1 MTIMQRQINF
11 SPCLSNWHI
20 TLLYLIYTHH
30 VSWEKM
36 NDYEKNLHLVL
47 ISILFDENIST
58 SFPIPSAAG
67 RVILM
72 PSRSFKSTMKLPF
85 L

>member
-1 MTIMQRQINF
+1 MTIMLRQINF

-20 TLLYLIYTHH
+20 TLLIYTHH

-36 NDYEKNLHLVL
+36 NDHEKNLHLVL
-47 ISILFDENIST
+47 ISILFDENITT
-58 SFPIPSAAG
+58 SFSIPSAAG
-67 RVILM
+67 KLILM